1 MTDDYIGSARKM
13 EKIGS
18 PDVLDQITAIL
29 NGSKKE
35 PLNLSGVT

>member
-1 MTDDYIGSARKM
+1 MTDDYIGKARKM

-18 PDVLDQITAIL
+18 PDTVDDITAIL
-29 NGSKKE
+29 NGKKKE